1 MPPYILTLEDRE
13 IAAVLTHLR
22 TQWGNQAP
30 EVTPSASQSHQITSR
45 TLNMSA
51 LDVVFVDDHLLVLE
65 QAVGF
70 VKRARAWGRQ
80 ARLPHR
86 QSTGAM
92 ARSTHSTPPRYVDI
106 GFDGDC
112 QRPRHA
118 AQASAKRLH
127 NEKFTKSMKP
137 LWLVNFSATETGN
150 ADAWSDIH
158 MPLLIDWP
166 NRPKSK
172 VDWEHG
178 KPSHTQWRVKHSNLT
193 NATRVELKPITGRTH
208 QLRSAHDGHWPP
220 ILGDA
225 LYASPDI
232 QAQSPRLLLH
242 ARVLQFKHPVTAEWM
257 AFESTVPF

>member
-1 MPPYILTLEDRE
+1 
-13 IAAVLTHLR
+13 
-22 TQWGNQAP
+22 
-30 EVTPSASQSHQITSR
+30 
-45 TLNMSA
+45 MSA
-51 LDVVFVDDHLLVLE
+51 LEVVFADDHLLVLNKPSGLLSVPGRGE
-65 QAVGF
+65 DKQDCLI
-70 VKRARAWGRQ
+70 ARAQSQWPE
-80 ARLPHR
+80 ALTVHRLDM
-86 QSTGAM
+86 STSGLMVIAKGPEM
-92 ARSTHSTPPRYVDI
+92 QRSLSLA
-106 GFDGDC
+106 FA
-112 QRPRHA
+112 QREVHKIYEAIVAGELR
-118 AQASAKRLH
+118 
-127 NEKFTKSMKP
+127 
-137 LWLVNFSATETGN
+137 ATETGN

-193 NATRVELKPITGRTH
+193 NATRVELQPITGRTH
-208 QLRSAHDGHWPP
+208 QLRLHMMAIGHP

-242 ARVLQFKHPVTAEWM
+242 ARVLQLKHPVTAEWM

>member
-1 MPPYILTLEDRE
+1 
-13 IAAVLTHLR
+13 
-22 TQWGNQAP
+22 
-30 EVTPSASQSHQITSR
+30 
-45 TLNMSA
+45 MSA
-51 LDVVFVDDHLLVLE
+51 LEVVFVDDHLLVLNKPSGLLSVPGRGE
-65 QAVGF
+65 DKQDCLI
-70 VKRARAWGRQ
+70 ARAQ
-80 ARLPHR
+80 AQWPEALTVHRLDM
-86 QSTGAM
+86 STSGLMVIAKGPEM
-92 ARSTHSTPPRYVDI
+92 QRSLSLA
-106 GFDGDC
+106 FA
-112 QRPRHA
+112 QREVHKIYEA
-118 AQASAKRLH
+118 IVAGEL
-127 NEKFTKSMKP
+127 
-137 LWLVNFSATETGN
+137 SATETGD

-193 NATRVELKPITGRTH
+193 NSTRVELQPITGRTH
-208 QLRSAHDGHWPP
+208 QLRLHMMAIGHP

-242 ARVLQFKHPVTAEWM
+242 ARVLQLKHPVTAEWM